1 MNIPKPREFMICK
14 LYTHRLLKNIVAYF
28 LRFCG
33 LFSSFSLDLLFPFSQ
48 FFLSCWS
55 WRHAQQFL
63 VRLGSYLKCE
73 SWGSTFKSS
82 DLQSWPWA
90 PLAHLLL
97 EWTAIFQFQL
107 LLSDWPARLH
117 SESLSVALE
126 SPVLLPLTHPVASF
140 PSFLRDTEIVQV
152 FYQTICILGFKRR
165 LPHLIVLWT

>member
-1 MNIPKPREFMICK
+1 MICK

-48 FFLSCWS
+48 FFLSCSS

-63 VRLGSYLKCE
+63 VRLGAYLKCE

-126 SPVLLPLTHPVASF
+126 SPVLLPLTHPVASLSFF
-140 PSFLRDTEIVQV
+140 PQRYGDSASLLPNHLYFGIQKETSSSNCAVDVV
-152 FYQTICILGFKRR
+152 HGF
-165 LPHLIVLWT
+165 WF